1 VGPPV
6 ADRPASGRVDLL
18 AVARELAGAARPGE
32 QIEAYAL
39 RSRDTEIKVFG
50 GDVESLSVA
59 EIDGV
64 GVRVV
69 VDHRTG
75 YAWAGSLAP
84 EVVADTLAE
93 ARDNAAFG
101 APDEHA
107 GLAAPSDFAGVAAPA
122 LDLWRHELLA
132 VPVADKVALALEV
145 ERATLAADDRVRG
158 VESAD
163 YGDAAMEA
171 AVANSLGVEATSRRC
186 VASVAASAMAGE
198 REDTQTGTGF
208 SVGRTTGELDVDA
221 ASRDA
226 ALRSTRMLG
235 ATQPQSRRLRVILD
249 PLVSRSILGL
259 IGSALNGEAI
269 AKGRS
274 MFLGRQGEQVGAP
287 MVNLID
293 DPTIPVAFGAAT
305 HDSEGV
311 PIRRNAL
318 IVEGVLQGFL
328 QNVYSGRRSGVAT
341 TGSAVRGGFKSPP
354 GVGARAL
361 HLEPGQRTL
370 EEIVA
375 ATSDALFVQSVSGLH
390 SGTNPVSGDFSV
402 GAEGLMVRDGAFAE
416 PVREITIASTLQRI
430 LLDVAEVG
438 GDLTWL
444 PGSAAGLTL
453 VIGEMQMSGS

>member
-1 VGPPV
+1 MPEPTTGH
-6 ADRPASGRVDLL
+6 ADLL
-18 AVARELAGAARPGE
+18 AVAREVATAARSGE

-39 RSRDTEIKVFG
+39 RSHDTEIKVFG

-59 EIDGV
+59 GIDGV

-69 VDHRTG
+69 VDHCTG

-84 EVVADTLAE
+84 EVVADTLEE

-107 GLAAPSDFAGVAAPA
+107 GIASPADFAGIEAPVV
-122 LDLWRHELLA
+122 DLWRDELLA
-132 VPVADKVALALEV
+132 VPVAEKVALALEV
-145 ERATLAADDRVRG
+145 ERATLAADPRVRG

-163 YGDAAMEA
+163 YGDAAIEA

-186 VASVAASAMAGE
+186 VASVAASAMAGD
-198 REDTQTGTGF
+198 RDDTQTGSGF
-208 SVGRTTGELDVDA
+208 SVGRTPDELDVEQA
-221 ASRDA
+221 ARDA

-235 ATQPQSRRLRVILD
+235 ATQPASRRVRVILD

-274 MFLGRQGEQVGAP
+274 MFLGREGEQVGAP
-287 MVNLID
+287 EVNLID
-293 DPTIPVAFGAAT
+293 DPTNPEAFGAAT
-305 HDSEGV
+305 HDAEGV
-311 PIRRNAL
+311 PVRRNAL
-318 IVEGVLQGFL
+318 IVDGVLRGFL
-328 QNVYSGRRSGVAT
+328 QNVYSGRRCGVAT
-341 TGSAVRGGFKSPP
+341 TGSAVRAGFKSTP

-361 HLEPGQRTL
+361 HLTPGTRSL
-370 EEIVA
+370 DEIVA
-375 ATSDALFVQSVSGLH
+375 ATPDALFVQSVSGLH

-402 GAEGLMVRDGAFAE
+402 GAEGLVVRDGAFAE

-430 LLDVAEVG
+430 LLDVAEIG

-453 VIGEMQMSGS
+453 VISEMQMSGS

>member
-1 VGPPV
+1 MPDPV
-6 ADRPASGRVDLL
+6 ADRGGDLL
-18 AVARELAGAARPGE
+18 AVARELVGSARPGE

-39 RSRDTEIKVFG
+39 RSRDTDIKVFG

-107 GLAAPSDFAGVAAPA
+107 GIAAPGDFAGIDAPV
-122 LDLWRHELLA
+122 LDLWRDELLA

-163 YGDAAMEA
+163 YGDAAIEA

-186 VASVAASAMAGE
+186 VASVSASAMAGD
-198 REDTQTGTGF
+198 RDDTQTGSGF
-208 SVGRTTGELDVDA
+208 SVARTTGDLDVESA
-221 ASRDA
+221 AREA
-226 ALRSTRMLG
+226 AVRSTRMLG
-235 ATQPQSRRLRVILD
+235 ATQPGSRRLRVILD

-274 MFLGRQGEQVGAP
+274 MFLGREGEQVGATV
-287 MVNLID
+287 VNLVD
-293 DPTIPVAFGAAT
+293 DPTIPAAFGAAT
-305 HDSEGV
+305 HDAEGV
-311 PIRRNAL
+311 PVRRNAL
-318 IVEGVLQGFL
+318 IVDGVLRGFL

-361 HLEPGQRTL
+361 HLAPGSRTFD
-370 EEIVA
+370 EIVA
-375 ATSDALFVQSVSGLH
+375 ATPDALFVQSVSGLH

-402 GAEGLMVRDGAFAE
+402 GAEGLIVRDGAFAE

-430 LLDVAEVG
+430 LLDIAEVG

-453 VIGEMQMSGS
+453 VISEMQMSGG